1 MKIKYKIIGS
11 FLVLIVL
18 TIISSVYVSNNIFH
32 LEKSVKN
39 LSQRDFTGVTVLL
52 EADRDSYQSNVALSQ
67 TVNLLGITNLLEA
80 DRDSYQSNAA
90 LAQIIGAPDHSKT
103 KELIDNGVNNNI
115 KQVKQRYE
123 KFKELLSKLMPQNS
137 AKFVEFENLYTKT
150 DDNTK
155 KLVQMIKDN
164 DYKSAQVFY
173 FNTYLNDYEKM
184 RDLIDFFTEE
194 SYKVIA
200 QEEKSTIT
208 LIESS
213 LATFVIITI
222 LSIILAIIFTF
233 LLSRNINKS
242 INNFKDGLLD
252 FFKYLNK
259 EESSVE
265 LLDTSAKDEIAAIAQ
280 IVNENITNTK
290 SLLEKDD
297 LLINDVKRVVEL
309 VKTGDISKK
318 IEKSTHNKGLEELK
332 TIFNEMIQIISENIS
347 NDTNAIEKALQE
359 YQKLNF
365 RHRITTAT
373 GKTVDGLNTLAKI
386 INEMLVE
393 NKANGLT
400 LQKSSSELLSK
411 VDLISRS
418 SNEAAASIEETAAA
432 LEEITSNISSN
443 TQNVIAMS
451 NNANDLK
458 KSANE
463 GEELASQTTV
473 AMDSINEQV
482 TAINDAISIIDQIAF
497 QTNILSL
504 NAAVE
509 AATAGEAGK
518 GFAVVAQEVRNLASR
533 SAEAAKE
540 IKSLVENATTKAND
554 GKAISDKMIKGY
566 LGLNENISKTLEL
579 IGGVESASKEQQMG
593 IEQINSAVGL
603 LDRQTQQNASIANQT
618 KDIADETQYI
628 ANEIVRDADEKEF
641 EGKESVKS
649 KNVDINSKTLSTS
662 SNPKVEKP
670 KIEKPKEEKQKE
682 KVKEKEPI
690 TPKVQSHNKA
700 QVITSNSK
708 NDDEWES
715 F

>member
-1 MKIKYKIIGS
+1 MKIKHKIIGA
-11 FLVLIVL
+11 FLVLIIVTL
-18 TIISSVYVSNNIFH
+18 LSSAYVAYNINH
-32 LEKSVKN
+32 MQKNVKD
-39 LSQRDFTGVTVLL
+39 LSGRDFAGVAVLL

-67 TVNLLGITNLLEA
+67 TINLAGITYLLEA

-90 LAQIIGAPDHSKT
+90 LAQIVGSPDHSTTQKLLD
-103 KELIDNGVNNNI
+103 KGVNDNI
-115 KQVKQRYE
+115 KQVKQRFE
-123 KFKELLSKLMPQNS
+123 KFKNLLEELMPENK
-137 AKFVEFENLYTKT
+137 AKFEEFEKLYDLTNK
-150 DDNTK
+150 NTQ
-155 KLVQMIKDN
+155 KLVQLVKSN
-164 DYKSAQVFY
+164 DYANAQTFY
-173 FNTYLNDYEKM
+173 FNTYLVDYEKM
-184 RDLIDFFTEE
+184 RDIIDFFTGE

-200 QEEKSTIT
+200 HEEKETT
-208 LIESS
+208 ELIDNS
-213 LATFVIITI
+213 LASFVIITI
-222 LSIILAIIFTF
+222 ISIALAILFTF
-233 LLSRNINKS
+233 LLSRNINNS

-259 EESSVE
+259 ESSNAD

-347 NDTNAIEKALQE
+347 NDTNAIEKALKE
-359 YQKLNF
+359 YQRLNF

-386 INEMLVE
+386 INEMLIE

-400 LQKSSSELLSK
+400 LQDSSSELLSN

-451 NNANDLK
+451 NNANELK

-463 GEELASQTTV
+463 GEELASQTTL

-482 TAINDAISIIDQIAF
+482 TAINEAISVIDQIAF

-593 IEQINSAVGL
+593 IEQINSAVNL
-603 LDRQTQQNASIANQT
+603 LDRQTQQNASIANQA
-618 KDIADETQYI
+618 KDIADQTQYI
-628 ANEIVRDADEKEF
+628 ANDIVRDADEKEF
-641 EGKESVKS
+641 EGKENVKS
-649 KNVDINSKTLSTS
+649 KKVNASSKTTNLSP
-662 SNPKVEKP
+662 SNPKKETKKVEVS
-670 KIEKPKEEKQKE
+670 KPKEEVEKKE
-682 KVKEKEPI
+682 TT
-690 TPKVQSHNKA
+690 TPKVQSNNKP

>member
-1 MKIKYKIIGS
+1 MKIKHKIIGA
-11 FLVLIVL
+11 FLVLIIVTL
-18 TIISSVYVSNNIFH
+18 VSSAYVAYNINH
-32 LEKSVKN
+32 MQKNVKD
-39 LSQRDFTGVTVLL
+39 LSERDFAGVAVLL

-67 TVNLLGITNLLEA
+67 TINLAGITYLLEA

-90 LAQIIGAPDHSKT
+90 LAQIIGSPDHSATQKLLD
-103 KELIDNGVNNNI
+103 KGVNDNI
-115 KQVKQRYE
+115 QQVKQRFE
-123 KFKELLSKLMPQNS
+123 KFRNLLEKLMPENS
-137 AKFVEFENLYTKT
+137 AKFEEFEKLYDLTNK
-150 DDNTK
+150 NTQ
-155 KLVQMIKDN
+155 KLVQLVKAN
-164 DYKSAQVFY
+164 DYANAQTFY
-173 FNTYLNDYEKM
+173 FNTYLVDYEKM
-184 RDLIDFFTEE
+184 RDIIDFFTGE

-200 QEEKSTIT
+200 NEEKETT
-208 LIESS
+208 ELIDNS
-213 LATFVIITI
+213 LASFVIITI
-222 LSIILAIIFTF
+222 ISIALAILFTF
-233 LLSRNINKS
+233 LLSRNINNS
-242 INNFKDGLLD
+242 INNFKDGLLN

-259 EESSVE
+259 ESSNTD
-265 LLDTSAKDEIAAIAQ
+265 LLDTSANDEIAVIAQ

-290 SLLEKDD
+290 SLLEKDEI
-297 LLINDVKRVVEL
+297 LINDVKRVVEL
-309 VKTGDISKK
+309 IKTGDISKK
-318 IEKSTHNKGLEELK
+318 IEKSTHNQGLEELK

-365 RHRITTAT
+365 RHRITAAT

-393 NKANGLT
+393 NKSNGLT
-400 LQKSSSELLSK
+400 LQKSSSKLLSS

-432 LEEITSNISSN
+432 LEEITSNIASN

-451 NNANDLK
+451 TNANELK

-463 GEELASQTTV
+463 GENLASQTTV

-482 TAINDAISIIDQIAF
+482 TAINEAISVIDQIAF

-628 ANEIVRDADEKEF
+628 ANAIVRDADEKDF

-649 KNVDINSKTLSTS
+649 KEVNISSKSTVQTPTPT
-662 SNPKVEKP
+662 PKKVNKTVEVP
-670 KIEKPKEEKQKE
+670 TPKEKTEKKE
-682 KVKEKEPI
+682 KT
-690 TPKVQSHNKA
+690 TPKVQSNNKP

>member
-1 MKIKYKIIGS
+1 MKIKHKIIGA
-11 FLVLIVL
+11 FLVLIIVTL
-18 TIISSVYVSNNIFH
+18 LSSSYVAYNINH
-32 LEKSVKN
+32 MQKNVKD
-39 LSQRDFTGVTVLL
+39 LSGRDFAGVAVLL

-67 TVNLLGITNLLEA
+67 TINLAGITYLLEA

-90 LAQIIGAPDHSKT
+90 LAQIVGSPDHSATQKLLD
-103 KELIDNGVNNNI
+103 KGVNDNI
-115 KQVKQRYE
+115 KQVKQRFE
-123 KFKELLSKLMPQNS
+123 KFKNLLKELMPENS
-137 AKFVEFENLYTKT
+137 AKFEEFEKLYDLTNK
-150 DDNTK
+150 NTE
-155 KLVQMIKDN
+155 KLVQLVKAN
-164 DYKSAQVFY
+164 DYANAQTFY
-173 FNTYLNDYEKM
+173 FNTYLVDYEKM
-184 RDLIDFFTEE
+184 RDIIDFFTGEA
-194 SYKVIA
+194 YKIIA
-200 QEEKSTIT
+200 HEEKETT
-208 LIESS
+208 ELIDNS
-213 LATFVIITI
+213 LASFVIITI
-222 LSIILAIIFTF
+222 ISIALAIFFTF

-265 LLDTSAKDEIAAIAQ
+265 LLDTSANDEIAAIAQ

-318 IEKSTHNKGLEELK
+318 IEKSTHNQGLEELK

-359 YQKLNF
+359 YQRLNF
-365 RHRITTAT
+365 RHRITNAT

-451 NNANDLK
+451 TNANELK

-463 GEELASQTTV
+463 GEELASQTTG

-540 IKSLVENATTKAND
+540 IKTLVENATTKAND

-649 KNVDINSKTLSTS
+649 KKVDITSKTTS
-662 SNPKVEKP
+662 ITPSSPKKENKLIEESKP
-670 KIEKPKEEKQKE
+670 KEKIEKKE
-682 KVKEKEPI
+682 
-690 TPKVQSHNKA
+690 TTSPKVQPNNKP

>member
-1 MKIKYKIIGS
+1 MKIKVKIIGA
-11 FLVLIVL
+11 FLILIIL
-18 TIISSVYVSNNIFH
+18 SIASSVYVSNNIYS
-32 LEKSVKN
+32 LEKNIENFAK
-39 LSQRDFTGVTVLL
+39 RDFAGIAVLL

-67 TVNLLGITNLLEA
+67 TINLLGITNLLEA
-80 DRDSYQSNAA
+80 DRDAYQSNTA
-90 LAQIIGAPDHSKT
+90 LVQIIASSDH
-103 KELIDNGVNNNI
+103 KEAKKLIDDGVLSNI

-123 KFKELLSKLMPQNS
+123 KFKDLLKNLMQQHND
-137 AKFVEFENLYTKT
+137 KFVEFEALYEKT
-150 DDNTK
+150 NKDTNEIIK
-155 KLVQMIKDN
+155 MIKKD
-164 DYKSAQVFY
+164 DYEGAQVLY
-173 FNTYLNDYEKM
+173 FSTYLNDYEKM
-184 RDLIDFFTEE
+184 RSIIDFFTEE
-194 SYKVIA
+194 SYKVISK
-200 QEEKSTIT
+200 EEKHT
-208 LIESS
+208 LELINNS
-213 LATFVIITI
+213 LATFIVITI
-222 LSIILAIIFTF
+222 ISILLAIIFTF
-233 LLSRNINKS
+233 LLSRNINNS

-259 EESSVE
+259 EESNVD
-265 LLDTSAKDEIAAIAQ
+265 LLDTSANDEISVIAQ

-290 SLLEKDD
+290 SLLEKDEI
-297 LLINDVKRVVEL
+297 LINDVKRVVEL

-318 IEKSTHNKGLEELK
+318 IEKSTHNQGLEELK

-365 RHRITTAT
+365 RHRITAAT

-393 NKANGLT
+393 NKSNGLT
-400 LQKSSSELLSK
+400 LQKSSSKLLSS

-432 LEEITSNISSN
+432 LEEITSNIASN

-451 NNANDLK
+451 TNANELK

-463 GEELASQTTV
+463 GENLASQTTV

-482 TAINDAISIIDQIAF
+482 TAINEAISVIDQIAF

-628 ANEIVRDADEKEF
+628 ANAIVRDADEKDF

-649 KNVDINSKTLSTS
+649 KEVNISSKSTVQTPTPT
-662 SNPKVEKP
+662 PKKVNKTVEVP
-670 KIEKPKEEKQKE
+670 TPKEKTEKKE
-682 KVKEKEPI
+682 TT
-690 TPKVQSHNKA
+690 TPKVQSNNKP